1 MTHKRT
7 SILATLFLL
16 LTALPPQFA
25 HRTSAN
31 ILPVPMVAQRFQGYY
46 NQYDG
51 LRVLGNPVTD
61 SLYVYS
67 YPAQYFEKGR
77 IEDHR
82 GESP

>member
-31 ILPVPMVAQRFQGYY
+31 ILPVPMVAQRFQG
-46 NQYDG
+46 
-51 LRVLGNPVTD
+51 
-61 SLYVYS
+61 
-67 YPAQYFEKGR
+67 
-77 IEDHR
+77 
-82 GESP
+82 